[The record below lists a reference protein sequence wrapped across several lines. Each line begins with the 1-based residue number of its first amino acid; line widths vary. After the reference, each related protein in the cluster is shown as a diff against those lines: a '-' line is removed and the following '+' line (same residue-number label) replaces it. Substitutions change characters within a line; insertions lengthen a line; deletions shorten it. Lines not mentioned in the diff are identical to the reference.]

1 MTPAAGVPDSDADP
15 VATLSWD
22 QVLAWRSDRHHLTQR
37 EPQSSMMDVVR
48 TICGLHA
55 QLHSSAQ
62 LSLWTRIDE
71 LDSDAVD
78 RALWQERSLVKTWAM
93 RGTLHYLPAEE
104 YPLWQ
109 AMLSTYRHYRKG
121 SWLRHFGF
129 ADENELDAVIT
140 AVGEILRVEPLG
152 REGLAAAVADEL
164 DDPAVAERLRDSWGS
179 TLKPAAFNG
188 QLCYAPSDSQNVRF
202 THPDAWLGEHQSVDP
217 DRAIREVT
225 RRYLAA
231 YGPATR
237 DQYAKW
243 AGLQPAE
250 AGRRIDM
257 LGDDVSVVEI
267 DGSPAWLLTTDVS
280 AAVDAT
286 PSGTVRL
293 LPRFDPYTV
302 GAPRDEPAICPV
314 EHVDRVY
321 RSGGWI
327 SAVLLVDGCICGVW
341 EYEQAGE
348 EVQITIDAFES
359 VDESTRDAAAIEAE
373 RLADFFGGLIGARLA
388 ILLISLCS
396 DFVASQ
402 IAFQYDMS
410 ARSQTR
416 TQRGLDFG
424 EILRLSIRFG
434 NNFWRVRLGPFN

>member
-1 MTPAAGVPDSDADP
+1 MGELRYLRNAPTVRVRSQGPKGTMTPAAGVPDSNAEP

-22 QVLAWRSDRHHLTQR
+22 QVLAWRIDRHHLIER
-37 EPQSSMMDVVR
+37 EPQALMVNVVS

-62 LSLWTRIDE
+62 LSLWARTDE
-71 LDSDAVD
+71 LDLNAVD
-78 RALWQERSLVKTWAM
+78 RALWQDRSLVKTWAM
-93 RGTLHYLPAEE
+93 RGTLHYLPAAE

-109 AMLSTYRHYRKG
+109 AMLSTYQHYRKG

-129 ADENELDAVIT
+129 ADEEELNTVIT
-140 AVGEILRVEPLG
+140 AIGKILAEGPLG
-152 REGLAAAVADEL
+152 RNDLAAAVADEM
-164 DDPAVAERLRDSWGS
+164 DDSDIAERLRDSWGS

-188 QLCYAPSDSQNVRF
+188 QLCYAPSNGQNVRF
-202 THPDAWLGEHQSVDP
+202 THPNSWLGEHQSIDP
-217 DRAIREVT
+217 DQAIREVT

-267 DGSPAWLLTTDVS
+267 DSSLAWLLTEDVS
-280 AAVDAT
+280 EIVEAT
-286 PSGTVRL
+286 PSGTVSL

-314 EHVDRVY
+314 EHLDRIY
-321 RSGGWI
+321 RPGGWI
-327 SAVLLVDGCICGVW
+327 SAILLVDGRICGVW
-341 EYEQAGE
+341 ENESAGE
-348 EVQITIDAFES
+348 DIQITIEPFES
-359 VDESTRDAAAIEAE
+359 VDERTRDAAVVEAK
-373 RLADFFGGLIGARLA
+373 RLADFLGG
-388 ILLISLCS
+388 SL
-396 DFVASQ
+396 V
-402 IAFQYDMS
+402 
-410 ARSQTR
+410 
-416 TQRGLDFG
+416 LDWQ
-424 EILRLSIRFG
+424 ST
-434 NNFWRVRLGPFN
+434 

>member
-1 MTPAAGVPDSDADP
+1 MTPAAGVPDSDAEP

-22 QVLAWRSDRHHLTQR
+22 QVLAWRSDSHHLTER
-37 EPQSSMMDVVR
+37 ESQASMMDVVGS
-48 TICGLHA
+48 ICGLHA

-62 LSLWTRIDE
+62 LSLWARIDE
-71 LDSDAVD
+71 LNSDAID
-78 RALWQERSLVKTWAM
+78 RALWQDRSLVKTWAM

-129 ADENELDAVIT
+129 TDENELDAVIT
-140 AVGEILRVEPLG
+140 TIGKTLRAEPFD
-152 REGLAAAVADEL
+152 RDSLAAAVADEL
-164 DDPAVAERLRDSWGS
+164 DDPDIAERLRDSWGA

-188 QLCYAPSDSQNVRF
+188 QLCYAPPDGQNVRF
-202 THPDAWLGEHQSVDP
+202 THPDAWLSEHQSVDP

-257 LGDDVSVVEI
+257 LGDEVSVVEI
-267 DGSPAWLLTTDVS
+267 NSTPAWLLTEDIS

-302 GAPRDEPAICPV
+302 GAPRDEPAICPD
-314 EHVDRVY
+314 EYTNRVY
-321 RSGGWI
+321 RPGGWI
-327 SAVLLVDGCICGVW
+327 SAVLLVDGRICGVW
-341 EYEQAGE
+341 EHEPAGE
-348 EVQITIDAFES
+348 DIQIAIEPFES
-359 VDESTRDAAAIEAE
+359 VDGRTRDAAAVEAE
-373 RLADFFGGLIGARLA
+373 RLTDFLGGTLVLNWH
-388 ILLISLCS
+388 SS
-396 DFVASQ
+396 
-402 IAFQYDMS
+402 
-410 ARSQTR
+410 
-416 TQRGLDFG
+416 
-424 EILRLSIRFG
+424 
-434 NNFWRVRLGPFN
+434 